1 MIEIIFFKSFQDK
14 VKPMILCAQKYF
26 QLQIQVFYPKNGQK
40 IIREFVAEIYSHVMK
55 KYAFLFL
62 SLVFIITGCSGSKS
76 VTMNTTS
83 KTPFVWEGAN
93 VYFLLTD
100 RFYNGDKS
108 NDLNF
113 NRTKTP
119 GKLRGFEG
127 GDIIGITKK
136 IEEGYFEKLGIN
148 AIWLTPIV
156 EQIHDGVDEGTGLS
170 YGFHGYWARDWT
182 ALDPNFG
189 TKEDLANLVKKAHE
203 RGVRIVLD
211 GVINHTGPVTPED
224 PVWPSDWVRT
234 GVVCDYKSFE
244 NTTMCTLVENLPD
257 VKTESTQNVELPPF
271 LIEKWK
277 KEGRYEKEIASL
289 NEFFKRTGY
298 PRSPKYY
305 IIKWLTDYILEF
317 GIDGYRADTVKHTE
331 EGVWADFKKECDY
344 AFETWKKHHPLQV
357 LDKNP
362 FYTIAEV
369 YGYGIS
375 GGQDYDFGDRK
386 VNYFQNGFNSMIN
399 FEFKWNA
406 AQSDYETL
414 FSKYSNHL
422 NNELKGYS
430 VLNYVSSHDDGQPF
444 DANRVKGFEAGTKL
458 LLSPG
463 MSQVYY
469 GDESNRSLV
478 VEGTQG
484 DATLRSNMNWD
495 DIENNPDTK
504 FMLLHWQK
512 LGQFRRNHPAVG
524 AGIHTQLSSQ
534 PYLFSRTYS
543 RGSYTDKVLIGLDL
557 SEGRKELSV
566 YSLFENGTKLRDGF
580 SNQQTEVIDGK
591 VIIDSEFGIVL
602 LEKI

>member
-1 MIEIIFFKSFQDK
+1 
-14 VKPMILCAQKYF
+14 
-26 QLQIQVFYPKNGQK
+26 
-40 IIREFVAEIYSHVMK
+40 MK
-55 KYAFLFL
+55 KYTFLFL
-62 SLVFIITGCSGSKS
+62 SLVYLTMSCSGSKS
-76 VTMNTTS
+76 VSMNKDNTS

-100 RFYNGDKS
+100 RFYNGDTS
-108 NDLNF
+108 NDVNF

-136 IEEGYFEKLGIN
+136 IESGYFEKLGIN

-170 YGFHGYWARDWT
+170 YGFHGYWAKDWT

-203 RGVRIVLD
+203 KGIRIVLD

-244 NTTMCTLVENLPD
+244 NTTMCTLVDNLPD
-257 VKTESTQNVELPPF
+257 IRTESVQEVELPPF

-289 NEFFKRTGY
+289 NDFFKRTGY
-298 PRSPKYY
+298 SRTPKYY

-344 AFETWKKHHPLQV
+344 AFETWKKHHPMQV
-357 LDKNP
+357 LDQNP

-406 AQSDYETL
+406 AQNDYEGL
-414 FSKYSNHL
+414 FSKYSNAL
-422 NNELKGYS
+422 NTDLKGYS
-430 VLNYVSSHDDGQPF
+430 VLNYMSSHDDGQPF
-444 DANRVKGFEAGTKL
+444 DANRTKSIETANKL

-469 GDESNRSLV
+469 GDESARSLV

-484 DATLRSNMNWD
+484 DATLRSNMNWEE
-495 DIENNPDTK
+495 IQNNPETQK
-504 FMLLHWQK
+504 TLLHWQK

-524 AGIHTQLSSQ
+524 AGVHKPIN
-534 PYLFSRTYS
+534 PYPYTFSRTYTK
-543 RGSYTDKVLIGLDL
+543 GSFTDKVVMGVDL
-557 SEGRKELSV
+557 PKGRKELPV
-566 YSLFENGTKLRDGF
+566 GDIFPNGTKLKDTY
-580 SNQQTEVIDGK
+580 SNQEVEVVDGK
-591 VIIDSEFGIVL
+591 VIIDNDFDIVL
-602 LEKI
+602 LELI